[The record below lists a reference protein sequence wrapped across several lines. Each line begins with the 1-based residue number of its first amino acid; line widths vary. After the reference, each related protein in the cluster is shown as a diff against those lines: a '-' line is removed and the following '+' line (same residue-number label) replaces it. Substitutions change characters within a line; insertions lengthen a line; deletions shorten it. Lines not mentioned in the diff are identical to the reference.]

1 MDRSVDV
8 VLIKGDGI
16 GPEITASVVKIFA
29 EAEVP
34 INWIEGLAGLEAYE
48 KTGNPLPEDVI
59 ELIEKHKIALK
70 APLTTPVGTGFRS
83 ANVTLRQRLDLYSN
97 VRPALSLPGVKS
109 PYDDVNLVTFRENT
123 QGLYIGKE
131 RIIEPDSHIE
141 LIGVITRKASER
153 IVRAAFEYAR
163 KHNFKKVTLGHKA
176 NILKESTG
184 LFLKVGGEVAQDYP
198 EIAYEGMII
207 DNMAMQLAMRPQ
219 QFDVIVTTNLF
230 GDIIS
235 DLASGLVGGLGVT
248 PGANI
253 GEDYAVFEA
262 VHGSA
267 PDIAGQNKANPTA
280 LLFSA
285 LMMLDHLGM
294 DDKYALI
301 RKAAL
306 TVLADPEL
314 RTGDLGGKGTTA
326 SFTDAI
332 CREIAANK

>member
-1 MDRSVDV
+1 MERNV
-8 VLIKGDGI
+8 VIIPGDGI
-16 GPEITASVVKIFA
+16 GPEITASVKKIFA

-34 INWIEGLAGLEAYE
+34 INWIEGFAGNEAFE
-48 KTGNPLPEDVI
+48 KTGNPLPEEVI
-59 ELIEKHKIALK
+59 ELIKEHKVALK
-70 APLTTPVGTGFRS
+70 APLTTPVGKGFRS
-83 ANVTLRQRLDLYSN
+83 ANVTLRQRLELYSN

-109 PYDDVNLVTFRENT
+109 PYTDVNLVTFRENT

-141 LIGVITRKASER
+141 LVGVITRIACER
-153 IVRAAFEYAR
+153 IIHAAFEYAR
-163 KHNFKKVTLGHKA
+163 KHKLKKVTLGHKA

-184 LFLKVGGEVAQDYP
+184 LFLKIGGEIAADYP
-198 EIAYEGMII
+198 DIKFEDMII
-207 DNMAMQLAMRPQ
+207 DNMAMQMVMHPQ
-219 QFDVIVTTNLF
+219 QFNVIVTTNLF

-253 GEDYAVFEA
+253 GDEYAVFEA

-280 LLFSA
+280 LLFSS
-285 LMMLDHLGM
+285 LMMLRHLGM
-294 DDKYALI
+294 DDKHDLI
-301 RKAAL
+301 RNAAL
-306 TVLADPEL
+306 KVLADPEL
-314 RTGDLGGKGTTA
+314 RTGDLGGKGSTT

-332 CREIAANK
+332 CREIAASK

>member
-34 INWIEGLAGLEAYE
+34 INWIEGFAGYQAYE
-48 KTGNPLPEDVI
+48 ETGNPLPEEVI
-59 ELIEKHKIALK
+59 RQITEYKIALK
-70 APLTTPVGTGFRS
+70 APLTTPVGKGFRS

-97 VRPALSLPGVKS
+97 VRPALSLPGVNSAYK
-109 PYDDVNLVTFRENT
+109 DVNLVTFRENT

-131 RIIEPDSHIE
+131 RIIEPDSHVE

-153 IVRAAFEYAR
+153 IIRAAFEYAR
-163 KHNFKKVTLGHKA
+163 KNKLKKVTLGHKA
-176 NILKESTG
+176 NILKESSG
-184 LFLKVGGEVAQDYP
+184 LFLKVGGEIAADYP
-198 EIAYEGMII
+198 DIEFQDMII
-207 DNMAMQLAMRPQ
+207 DNMAMQMAMRPQ

-253 GEDYAVFEA
+253 GDDYAVFEA

-280 LLFSA
+280 LLFSS
-285 LMMLDHLGM
+285 LMMLRHLGM
-294 DDKYALI
+294 DDKHDLI

-306 TVLADPEL
+306 TVLANPEL
-314 RTGDLGGKGTTA
+314 RTGDLGGKGTTT

-332 CREIAANK
+332 CKEIAANK